1 MEKPLE
7 KEFEY
12 FVKNQDELVK
22 KHQGKYI
29 VIKGNK
35 VLGAYDS
42 DLEALKETTKVHEL
56 GTFLVQKCESGSES
70 YTQTFHSR
78 VAFA

>member
-1 MEKPLE
+1 MLPLE

-22 KHQGKYI
+22 KYGGKYI
-29 VIKGNK
+29 VIKNEAVIG
-35 VLGAYDS
+35 VFD
-42 DLEALKETTKVHEL
+42 DLMVAITETSKKEKR
-56 GTFLVQKCESGSES
+56 GTFLVQKCEAGKAA

-78 VAFA
+78 VEFV